1 MSMPRDEM
9 FGDIADAWGN
19 YLAALGK
26 AINKLEKDLKEAQSL
41 AAECTNEWCQA
52 TEHVLDELSNALFS
66 ISEPR
71 WLKAEQS
78 RELKQLKHKLHDLYA
93 GYRQTFAKVS

>member
-9 FGDIADAWGN
+9 FVDIADAWGN

-52 TEHVLDELSNALFS
+52 
-66 ISEPR
+66 
-71 WLKAEQS
+71 
-78 RELKQLKHKLHDLYA
+78 LKHKLHDLYA